1 MQNAMV
7 AWIPR
12 AHLPHD
18 RPDRGQSSDALL
30 RVRPVKP
37 HVTAVEEM
45 RHWQLHADIVEN
57 DLTDEGGRVHV
68 MLCVRR
74 QLSSFPLLNGSRLRS
89 IHPPNT

>member
-37 HVTAVEEM
+37 QVTAVEEM

-57 DLTDEGGRVHV
+57 DLTDEEGF
-68 MLCVRR
+68 MSCCVCRPF
-74 QLSSFPLLNGSRLRS
+74 LF
-89 IHPPNT
+89 